1 MATSAAALSRIPSG
15 YINSPSY
22 DPAYDLSMPIRSDG
36 SVFSPSSFV
45 SGGISPVS
53 QSSLSGQLQSGVD
66 RIYQT
71 AAENSAASA
80 AQAGDLRRWQ
90 EEQNAKAM
98 QFNAAEAEKSRQW
111 QEYMSSSAHQREVA
125 DLRAAGLNP
134 ILSANSGAAVTSG
147 AQAQGVT
154 SAGAKGDV
162 DTSQNQAMV
171 NLLAS
176 LLGAQTQL
184 QTAELNAKSQEAIAD
199 KTNAMRELVADITG
213 KYSLGAASISGQA
226 QRDVANI
233 NYQLQ
238 EMLRRDYPNTELGA
252 IISLI
257 GQLTGESG
265 MSGVG
270 DLVKSSAKSIGAS
283 LYDGIFGKPYE
294 SVLDR
299 LSQAELKELGDNL
312 RKRSRSK

>member
-1 MATSAAALSRIPSG
+1 MASSALRLSALPSEPVTAPVTLA
-15 YINSPSY
+15 S
-22 DPAYDLSMPIRSDG
+22 SM
-36 SVFSPSSFV
+36 
-45 SGGISPVS
+45 SPVS

-80 AQAGDLRRWQ
+80 AQAEDLRRWQ

-238 EMLRRDYPNTELGA
+238 EMLRRDYPNTEIGA
-252 IISLI
+252 VMSLI
-257 GQLTGESG
+257 SQLTGDSATAQIAQGVSGKSFSESRSYSKLQDYVSSLTPEQFAAERAWL
-265 MSGVG
+265 SGKG
-270 DLVKSSAKSIGAS
+270 PMPSWLSGKKSSRQG
-283 LYDGIFGKPYE
+283 
-294 SVLDR
+294 
-299 LSQAELKELGDNL
+299 N
-312 RKRSRSK
+312 SRNR